1 MTILLDTNII
11 MDALQERQP
20 FDAEAKEI
28 LLRSQN
34 GDFSCCF
41 TANAVADIFYL
52 YSKARGMKPARS
64 VLEFLLAT
72 YKVVSVSHED
82 CINAMSV
89 SIEDFEDALVA
100 YCAKKANVDYII
112 TRDEKF
118 LRDDSPVK
126 TISPKDFLASFSLHG
141 TGTT

>member
-1 MTILLDTNII
+1 MTVLLDTNVV
-11 MDALQERQP
+11 MDALQERSP
-20 FDAEAKEI
+20 FDVEAKEI

-34 GDFSCCF
+34 GEFSCCF

-52 YSKARGMKPARS
+52 YSRTRS
-64 VLEFLLAT
+64 MRLAKSVIEFLLAT

-82 CINAMSV
+82 CVNAV
-89 SIEDFEDALVA
+89 SIPIEDFEDALA
-100 YCAKKANVDYII
+100 ACCAEKAGGDYIV

-126 TISPKDFLASFSLHG
+126 TISPKDFLKIIADSK
-141 TGTT
+141 